1 MQRQFISSIKMRSQV
16 RTRLLTCLC
25 RFGDTVL
32 HLATYKNNVQM
43 CELLLELGANVNEM
57 NEL

>member
-1 MQRQFISSIKMRSQV
+1 MRSQV
-16 RTRLLTCLC
+16 RSLTRSC

-32 HLATYKNNVQM
+32 HLAAYKNNVQM

>member
-1 MQRQFISSIKMRSQV
+1 MRSQV

-43 CELLLELGANVNEM
+43 SELLLELGANVNEM